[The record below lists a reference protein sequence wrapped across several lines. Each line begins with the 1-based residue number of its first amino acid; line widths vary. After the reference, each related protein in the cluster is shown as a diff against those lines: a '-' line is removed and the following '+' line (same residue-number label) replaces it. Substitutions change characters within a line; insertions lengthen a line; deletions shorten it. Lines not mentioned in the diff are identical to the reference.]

1 MRPYAAAAASV
12 TSAWPASNARLDGDG
27 DEDDD
32 DDEDDDGDED
42 DEDDEDGGK
51 EDGDENEFRM
61 RMLGRSNFGL
71 QCDWTTDGPN

>member
-1 MRPYAAAAASV
+1 MRPYAAAAAAAASV
-12 TSAWPASNARLDGDG
+12 TSAWPASNARLVGDG

-32 DDEDDDGDED
+32 DK
-42 DEDDEDGGK
+42 DEDDEDGGE